1 VCPSHLRRYTS
12 TSPVVQHDGPMV
24 AVGIAGAGKQPVVK
38 AVLLAARTGDQARR
52 FTSRSPVSKKSPSV
66 KGVNRGA
73 FGQTAKN
80 LRGSDRGG
88 NRPKKNSYLSYIA
101 ATTKCAGNDVNI
113 LPFVVIPFQE
123 AKNHVFR
130 KVSPRQDRL
139 YDARESVDRGRS
151 SGHH

>member
-1 VCPSHLRRYTS
+1 MRYLTYGTKLRSGFEAAERDYAMRNTRVKDKDYNFRVKRLAQEAGGSPAAGYVSFRPS
-12 TSPVVQHDGPMV
+12 G
-24 AVGIAGAGKQPVVK
+24 
-38 AVLLAARTGDQARR
+38 
-52 FTSRSPVSKKSPSV
+52 KKSPSV

-123 AKNHVFR
+123 AKNHSLPQGWQGAIDV
-130 KVSPRQDRL
+130 RL
-139 YDARESVDRGRS
+139 ADKQPEVRRL
-151 SGHH
+151 

>member
-1 VCPSHLRRYTS
+1 
-12 TSPVVQHDGPMV
+12 MV

-123 AKNHVFR
+123 AKITSSARLVPGRTGYVMPGNRLIVE
-130 KVSPRQDRL
+130 DRPAL
-139 YDARESVDRGRS
+139 IERIE
-151 SGHH
+151 